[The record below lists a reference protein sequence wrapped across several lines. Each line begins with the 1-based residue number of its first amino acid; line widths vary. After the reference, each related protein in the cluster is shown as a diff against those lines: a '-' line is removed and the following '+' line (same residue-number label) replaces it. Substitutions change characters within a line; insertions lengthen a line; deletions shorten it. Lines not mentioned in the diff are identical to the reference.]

1 MDYPKGFERCSIV
14 MVVLVRCVK
23 RTGIFGKF
31 RILYI
36 ANGSD
41 VFHRLLNNCCSTT
54 VSKNYSGV
62 STNFLRI

>member
-1 MDYPKGFERCSIV
+1 

-36 ANGSD
+36 ASGSD

-54 VSKNYSGV
+54 VSKNYSAV
-62 STNFLRI
+62 STNFLCI